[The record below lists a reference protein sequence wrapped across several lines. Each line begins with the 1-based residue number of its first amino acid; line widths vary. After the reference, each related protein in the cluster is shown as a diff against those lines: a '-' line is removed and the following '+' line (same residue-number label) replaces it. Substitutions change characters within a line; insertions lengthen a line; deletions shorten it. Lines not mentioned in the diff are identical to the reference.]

1 MRNLGLVSL
10 SVLMVGSLMA
20 SSAAVAQTNS
30 DFEDLSNAS
39 RSAQDLGP
47 QQVRTLTVED
57 LSVGGE
63 APLPEAD
70 VDFFDAPTETRFVYS
85 DSLPLSGVYSVPGRS
100 TCNDPKRV
108 ELLCDD
114 LDL

>member
-1 MRNLGLVSL
+1 
-10 SVLMVGSLMA
+10 MA
-20 SSAAVAQTNS
+20 SSSATAQTTS
-30 DFEDLSNAS
+30 SFEDVSNAS

-47 QQVRTLTVED
+47 QQERTLMVED
-57 LSVGGE
+57 LSVGGGE
-63 APLPEAD
+63 PLP
-70 VDFFDAPTETRFVYS
+70 VPSFGFSSVPVSTQFIYS
-85 DSLPLSGVYSVPGRS
+85 DSLPLSGAYSVPGRF